1 MRTLKLALGITA
13 LLAAQHQAFATNWF
27 ELQNN
32 EQPGAA
38 PYTVWGFIQPQYVHN
53 EGGAVNGI
61 AAPAGAK
68 AYNGQTA
75 LFNLVGPD
83 VTHRDQL
90 QIFRARG
97 GVRGVIPGTGEK
109 INYFVLGEVGNNG
122 LTRERHAVLT
132 DASVTFNQIPGA
144 RVRVGLGRLPLGEE
158 AMQGVQ
164 IMDYINFT
172 GVTDGLLN
180 ERQVAPYST
189 TRPTLP
195 TLGVP
200 FKISKISGA
209 IAGYRDVGV
218 EIYDWFRK
226 DQWEYAYAL
235 MVSQG
240 NGIGFDN
247 TLNRG
252 NHDVTGRLQASYV
265 FGGKG
270 PKRED
275 ATAYIWRQEGDRAF
289 NGTDYARTREGV
301 GAKYLRNGLRL
312 SGEYIRGRGMIY
324 VSPQP
329 QFNDVGGSV
338 AFEPVNMVAVESS
351 NKASGYYLDMGWRF
365 NQKWEADLRYD
376 EFSKL
381 TNSAFDERKTTTWT
395 LGAQYF
401 FSPAL
406 RFQVNYEIR
415 NAKVVDPNAAGLSG
429 TATQQ
434 HTQLSNNTTTLNT
447 MGNRLSAQ
455 LTWIF

>member
-1 MRTLKLALGITA
+1 MRTLKLALGVA
-13 LLAAQHQAFATNWF
+13 VLLAAQNQALATNWL

-38 PYTVWGFIQPQYVHN
+38 PYTLWGFIQPQYVHN

-61 AAPAGAK
+61 ASPNGTK

-83 VTHRDQL
+83 VTHQDQL

-97 GVRGVIPGTGEK
+97 GVRGIIPGTDEK

-122 LTRERHAVLT
+122 LTRERHMVLT
-132 DASVTFNQIPGA
+132 DASVTFNHIPGA

-164 IMDYINFT
+164 LMDYINFT

-180 ERQVAPYST
+180 ERQVTPYST
-189 TRPTLP
+189 TRPTSP
-195 TLGVP
+195 ILGVP

-209 IAGYRDVGV
+209 IAGYRDVGMEV
-218 EIYDWFRK
+218 YDWFRK

-235 MVSQG
+235 MLSQG

-247 TLNRG
+247 KLNRG

-275 ATAYIWRQEGDRAF
+275 ATAYIWRQEGDRAY
-289 NGTDYARTREGV
+289 NGTDYSRIREGV
-301 GAKYLRNGLRL
+301 GAKYLRDGLRL

-324 VSPQP
+324 VAPQP
-329 QFNDVGGSV
+329 QFNDVGGTV
-338 AFEPVNMVAVESS
+338 AFEPVDMVAVEST

-365 NQKWEADLRYD
+365 NPKWEADVRYD
-376 EFSKL
+376 EYNLL
-381 TNSAFDERKTTTWT
+381 TNSAFDERKLTAWT
-395 LGAQYF
+395 LGAQYIL
-401 FSPAL
+401 SPAL

-415 NAKVVDPNAAGLSG
+415 DRKVVNPNAAGLSG

-434 HTQLSNNTTTLNT
+434 QTQLNNNVTILNTT
-447 MGNRLSAQ
+447 GNRLSAQ